1 MSIMADVVDAD
12 ELKTVHVV
20 TEFKESTHT
29 NVDSTQQ
36 NASCKE
42 SIQQNV
48 LGSKEEISKR
58 VQMDS
63 LNSED
68 IDEDMS
74 SSEYTFD
81 DGDDE
86 ADKDGVL
93 NDSMKKKR
101 KRFKKKKTKH
111 FDVESNSSS
120 DNEEN
125 GAFDDTNINPS
136 DLTWL
141 LWMWYYVRAV
151 SSGALKAA
159 EFLGEKLA
167 AFFGITTPKYQ
178 YVIDEYYRLKDLEK
192 EEEEKERKE
201 QEFVAQRK
209 LEELSKMEGGKEKLV
224 YNQVS
229 SSLSNAQ
236 SAGTIP

>member
-1 MSIMADVVDAD
+1 MSIMADVVDGD

-48 LGSKEEISKR
+48 LGSKEEISRR

-125 GAFDDTNINPS
+125 GAFDDTNINPV
-136 DLTWL
+136 L
-141 LWMWYYVRAV
+141 
-151 SSGALKAA
+151 
-159 EFLGEKLA
+159 
-167 AFFGITTPKYQ
+167 ITTQ
-178 YVIDEYYRLKDLEK
+178 
-192 EEEEKERKE
+192 
-201 QEFVAQRK
+201 F
-209 LEELSKMEGGKEKLV
+209 
-224 YNQVS
+224 
-229 SSLSNAQ
+229 
-236 SAGTIP
+236 